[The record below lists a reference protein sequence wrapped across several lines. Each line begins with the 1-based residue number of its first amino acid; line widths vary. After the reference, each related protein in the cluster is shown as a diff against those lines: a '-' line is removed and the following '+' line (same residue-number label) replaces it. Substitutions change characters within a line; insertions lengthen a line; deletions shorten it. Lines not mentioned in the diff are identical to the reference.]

1 MSIYSHIATSKE
13 RHDQIQAELASVES
27 SPESLQS
34 QESYLAE
41 LRNELTNTNR
51 QLSQLHKITKGNREL
66 HEKYRDSTVRR
77 LFYRA
82 RGKREEFEAKA
93 DQEMRDYYDA
103 LAKENRAQAQR
114 EMLEAQVV
122 DAVAQEKELRRA
134 CTTRERLHAELD
146 AIYKRIFEGRTEEF
160 PEEDAQEETTKQARR
175 EYGQRR
181 ERWSDLRQATQCL
194 ARAQLTL
201 REVLLNLA
209 ETLRYC
215 ERDLWSFGST
225 LADWRQ
231 QDCLSR
237 AQQKVT
243 QTQMLV
249 AQARR
254 LDPRVQALPAMNIV
268 QHDWVGELV
277 FGTFLFHT
285 DFLGMMQQS
294 VLEVKRAEE
303 VLAAQVRQAKS
314 REDDMQ
320 AQVEDARMAFETAQ
334 QDLRQLRYELFMK
347 TADPPPPYTEPM
359 SPGISV

>member
-1 MSIYSHIATSKE
+1 MSIYSNIATNKE
-13 RHDQIQAELASVES
+13 RHDQIQTELATVES
-27 SPESLQS
+27 SPESLRS

-41 LRNELTNTNR
+41 LRSELTNTNR
-51 QLSQLHKITKGNREL
+51 QLAKLGKVTKANREL

-77 LFYRA
+77 MFYRA

-93 DQEMRDYYDA
+93 DQEMREYYDA
-103 LAKENRAQAQR
+103 LAEENRAQAQR
-114 EMLEAQVV
+114 EMLEAQVA
-122 DAVAQEKELRRA
+122 DAVAREEELRQA

-194 ARAQLTL
+194 ARAQLTI

-209 ETLRYC
+209 ETLRYS
-215 ERDLWSFGST
+215 ERDLWGFGST

-237 AQQKVT
+237 AQQKVS

-254 LDPRVQALPAMNIV
+254 LDPRVQALPALDNV

-277 FGTFLFHT
+277 FDTFLFHMS
-285 DFLGMMQQS
+285 FLDIMQQS
-294 VLEVKRAEE
+294 VLEVKHAEQ

-320 AQVEDARMAFETAQ
+320 AQVEEARIAFETAQ
-334 QDLRQLRYELFMK
+334 QDLRQIRYELFMK